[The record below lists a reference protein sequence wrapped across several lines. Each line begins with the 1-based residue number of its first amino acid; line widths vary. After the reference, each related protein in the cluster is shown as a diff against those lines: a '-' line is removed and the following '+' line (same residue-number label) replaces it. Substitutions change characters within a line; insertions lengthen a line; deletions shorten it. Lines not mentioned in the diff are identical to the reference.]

1 MAHPPRPSWLYA
13 LVAVLSWPVAFLVL
27 RLRST
32 GRENVPVGGC
42 VLAANHWSNFDPW
55 PLGLPLFPRRFLR
68 FMAKKELFWP
78 PLGWIVRSGGGF
90 RVDRGKRDQQA
101 IDTAVDLCRAGHV
114 VVMFPEG
121 TRRSKGLRK
130 RRDARWHTGAARIA
144 LEAGVPLVPAGIAGT
159 ERLSRLGPLRVAYG
173 PPIETS
179 DLERARGS
187 RGGAGGDRPAAQG
200 DHSARALRRLDTTGG
215 GALMPGRKA
224 PRAPLLV
231 IDGDSFAH
239 RAFHALPR
247 SIRRANGRPGN
258 LLTGLTSMVLR
269 LWQAERPRAVF
280 VGWDT
285 LTVPTYRHE
294 LMSGYQA
301 GREFDPE
308 LLEQLDLAP
317 SLLEA
322 AGIALRESGGLRGGR
337 LPGRCGRV

>member
-32 GRENVPVGGC
+32 GRENVPAGGC

-159 ERLSRLGPLRVAYG
+159 ERLRRLGPLRVAYG
-173 PPIETS
+173 PPVETS
-179 DLERARGS
+179 DL
-187 RGGAGGDRPAAQG
+187 GALEEAEAAQVAT
-200 DHSARALRRLDTTGG
+200 DRL
-215 GALMPGRKA
+215 RKA
-224 PRAPLLV
+224 
-231 IDGDSFAH
+231 IT
-239 RAFHALPR
+239 ALER
-247 SIRRANGRPGN
+247 SVGSTPPG
-258 LLTGLTSMVLR
+258 
-269 LWQAERPRAVF
+269 
-280 VGWDT
+280 
-285 LTVPTYRHE
+285 
-294 LMSGYQA
+294 
-301 GREFDPE
+301 
-308 LLEQLDLAP
+308 
-317 SLLEA
+317 
-322 AGIALRESGGLRGGR
+322 ES
-337 LPGRCGRV
+337 P